1 MIKVEFSTH
10 KWTIFK
16 RAGYSSGPRDAI
28 RDIISCKILNR
39 RNKNHVLVYMS
50 FKYSRASRKRPRD
63 MLRLAR
69 WSLTGGGRLPEVRPQ
84 GPIFRV
90 ICIWWPHPLVS
101 SYRNLCNNF
110 KQLVQGKK
118 LESMA
123 TVLYLTCYIIQ
134 RLGQFTWKNLGSFVS
149 LEADTGK
156 IEFRSIIATEKVWHL
171 IQVKRPPDQFE
182 VVRRVELW
190 YVFQKQGFFVMRSTF
205 QLHVGFFL
213 RELW

>member
-1 MIKVEFSTH
+1 MSLYISSLNIVEPPVSVH
-10 KWTIFK
+10 
-16 RAGYSSGPRDAI
+16 AI
-28 RDIISCKILNR
+28 CYVSVIA
-39 RNKNHVLVYMS
+39 YG
-50 FKYSRASRKRPRD
+50 
-63 MLRLAR
+63 R
-69 WSLTGGGRLPEVRPQ
+69 WSPTRGQ
-84 GPIFRV
+84 ATGPIFRV

-190 YVFQKQGFFVMRSTF
+190 YVFQKQGFFCHAFYISITCWFFFYASCDRFHFIPINFYVCYVLPST
-205 QLHVGFFL
+205 
-213 RELW
+213 